1 MNNDKTLLIS
11 NGCHSDKIIDPNEIL
26 LRFLSSSFI
35 KDSLYRVIITN
46 EKLRS
51 KHDTWLGHKC
61 MAIKRIRDTWY
72 SLFKFLSFLPDSFNY
87 IYILIF
93 VIPGQSRQLARL
105 IKKEEIIKIWA
116 VMTSPQV
123 IFLIRKLM
131 EKNKGIKIYSSVW
144 DSPEEFS
151 LMLHMPVLFRQK
163 MLRDFSYVMNNSI
176 KLGVASTN
184 MKKEYE
190 LRFNKECFVLQGD
203 IIENIKEE
211 TPAQISDNY
220 LIIGFAGWLYTPEV
234 WDALFQSLDLLDW
247 KINGKD
253 VKIRIIGNAIS
264 FAPSSHCMIE
274 YFGQQPVNKV
284 RDILSES
291 FINFVPYRFSEI
303 TKYGSSVSFPSKIN
317 TYLSAK
323 KPIFTIAPS
332 YSTPSQFVNE
342 FEVGISCNSLLPEN
356 ILSCLNKFNLSESNY
371 QKYVNNCEKVYN
383 GSFHPLVFKKTF
395 CEFIDL
401 F

>member
-1 MNNDKTLLIS
+1 MAKTLLL
-11 NGCHSDKIIDPNEIL
+11 SDGSPSSEVIDPNEIL
-26 LRFLSSSFI
+26 LRFLSLNFENGSLIRVILSREKFRSEKPDNWNGYKYIILRRI
-35 KDSLYRVIITN
+35 KDSWRY
-46 EKLRS
+46 
-51 KHDTWLGHKC
+51 
-61 MAIKRIRDTWY
+61 
-72 SLFKFLSFLPDSFNY
+72 LFKFLSFFPDSLSY
-87 IYILIF
+87 LYLLMF
-93 VIPGQSRQLARL
+93 VIPGQRRQ
-105 IKKEEIIKIWA
+105 IKGIIMKEGITKIW
-116 VMTSPQV
+116 VVITSPQV

-131 EKNKGIKIYSSVW
+131 KESINVYSSVW

-163 MLRDFSYVMNNSI
+163 MLRDFSFVMKHSI

-203 IIENIKEE
+203 VIGNIKEE

-234 WDALFQSLDLLDW
+234 WNALFQSLDLVSW
-247 KINGKD
+247 KLNGKD

-264 FAPSSHCMIE
+264 FEPPSHCMIE
-274 YFGQQPVNKV
+274 YFGQQPINKV
-284 RDILSES
+284 RDILSDS

-317 TYLSAK
+317 TYLAAK
-323 KPIFTIAPS
+323 RPIFIIAPS

-342 FEVGISCNSLLPEN
+342 FEVGVSCNSLLPEK
-356 ILSCLNKFNLSESNY
+356 ILSSLNKFNLDESDY
-371 QKYVNNCEKVYN
+371 QRYISNCEKVYN
-383 GSFHPLVFKKTF
+383 DSFHPLVFKKTF

-401 F
+401 S